1 MATPV
6 FGPMLW
12 HIGNTTVRTPYRL
25 RHALLALRDSP
36 LHGNLCTREHEG
48 AFARLLH
55 EQGVLNAPRVE
66 GGEDASDLGRKWRS
80 ALSQLGFL
88 TPKLTRT
95 LSSPVDPKL
104 SVAVQGMSDLSG
116 RPFEITPNGHRLI
129 ESSSTTAQQECFLRA
144 LAVYR
149 IPSPLETK
157 YDPPS
162 FSPLRFV
169 LQILHALEA
178 AARIDPFLSFQEIA
192 FFVERHTHSDDVQ
205 EIAWRIREYR
215 DARDRHDG
223 SVRTFDSQFIAN
235 LLREEHQGICA
246 ETLETKRNTLND
258 YADLII
264 RYLKATGLFK
274 GKGRGITLAPARVA
288 LANMLRES
296 LFHELEGISYLQAL
310 WAGAELPTDDR
321 LAALTVIEDLT
332 NQIRTRGG
340 QVEEMDTAA
349 MDVAQLSIQRHQLED
364 LILRMDEEAYA
375 DEQSEHIDEIL
386 AWLEG
391 LLSRGT
397 ATLPTGER
405 VTIPKGEA
413 PAYLE
418 WIVWRAFLAINSLRN
433 KPWEARRFQID
444 QDFFPIGTAPGGG
457 PDMVFEFENMNLVV
471 EVTLTSSSRQEAA
484 EGEPVR
490 RHVAKYAEEE
500 LESGK
505 IVYGLFI
512 AINIDTNTAH
522 TFRSGDWYLPDDQK
536 ISLDI
541 IPLRLE
547 DFRALLSSGK
557 RSLPEMPQKIETFL
571 MRCRARANQDAPRW
585 KTEISGIVGNLFF

>member
-1 MATPV
+1 
-6 FGPMLW
+6 MLW

-25 RHALLALRDSP
+25 RDALIALQDSS
-36 LHGNLCTREHEG
+36 LHGNLCTRENEH
-48 AFARLLH
+48 AFAQLLH

-66 GGEDASDLGRKWRS
+66 NGEDASDLGRKWRS
-80 ALSQLGFL
+80 ALTQLGFL

-95 LSSPVDPKL
+95 LSSPIDPKL
-104 SVAVQGMSDLSG
+104 SAVIQGMGDLSG
-116 RPFEITPNGHRLI
+116 RPFEITPNGYRLI

-149 IPSPLETK
+149 IPSPLESN
-157 YDPPS
+157 YDPPP

-169 LQILHALEA
+169 LEILHELETTTGV
-178 AARIDPFLSFQEIA
+178 DPFLSFQEIA
-192 FFVERHTHSDDVQ
+192 FFVERHTPSDTAQ
-205 EIAWRIREYR
+205 EIAQRIREYR
-215 DARDRHDG
+215 DARARHGG
-223 SVRTFDSQFIAN
+223 SVRTLDRQFIAN
-235 LLREEHQGICA
+235 LLREEHQGIA
-246 ETLETKRNTLND
+246 TNALETKRNTLND

-274 GKGRGITLAPARVA
+274 AKGRGITLAPAKA
-288 LANMLRES
+288 TLANMLRES
-296 LFHELEGISYLQAL
+296 PFHELQGISYLQAL

-321 LAALTVIEDLT
+321 LAAIAVIANLTD
-332 NQIRTRGG
+332 QIHGRGG
-340 QVEEMDTAA
+340 QWEEVDTAA
-349 MDVAQLSIQRHQLED
+349 MDVAQLSIRRHELED
-364 LILRMDEEAYA
+364 QILRMDEEEYA
-375 DEQSEHIDEIL
+375 NEQSERIDEIL

-397 ATLPTGER
+397 VALPTGER
-405 VTIPKGEA
+405 VVIPKGEA

-457 PDMVFEFENMNLVV
+457 PDMVFEFEHMILVV

-505 IVYGLFI
+505 PVYGLFI

-541 IPLRLE
+541 IPLRLA
-547 DFRALLSSGK
+547 DFRNLLASGR
-557 RSLPEMPQKIETFL
+557 RSLPEMPQKIEHLL
-571 MRCRARANQDAPRW
+571 MRCRAKANQDAPRW
-585 KTEISGIVGNLFF
+585 KTEISGIVDNLFT